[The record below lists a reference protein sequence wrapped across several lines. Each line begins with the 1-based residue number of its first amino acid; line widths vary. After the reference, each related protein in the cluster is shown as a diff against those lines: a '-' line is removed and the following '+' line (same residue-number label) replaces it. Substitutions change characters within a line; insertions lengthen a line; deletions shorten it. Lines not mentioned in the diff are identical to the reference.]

1 MRIITALTI
10 ATVLLVPAHAARAQD
25 PSLQP
30 PPELVPLPRPPA
42 PEKGAAEPATV
53 GSIDVGFRGTTTS
66 GDAARYERYRD
77 LQTGSW
83 SRLLFDKSSDSY
95 LFGASASNIGYRD
108 QSFFADYRGGRGTFT
123 GLFQSIPLNYSY
135 ITSTPW
141 VEQSPGIL
149 TLDPAARAL
158 VQAGTVVGIPQTAA
172 QLATPSIY
180 RGLANPFILESLRQT
195 GTFGASYALTK
206 DVSVDGSIN
215 SYKREGHQPWGA
227 SFAFNV
233 ANEVPL
239 AINSRTNEARGGLEW
254 TKPKGLFRLAYW
266 GSFYDNHIKQLV
278 WDNAY
283 RATDTNPI
291 DASGYSNGNG
301 SAQGRMS
308 VPPSNTLN
316 SITGI
321 TMYKI
326 RPRTVVN
333 GAATFTQMSQ
343 NDALIPWT
351 INPVINTPAVF
362 AQFPNLTALPRST
375 AEAKVH
381 GINAV
386 INLSSHENRRIG
398 FDAHYRY
405 NDHVNTTPLFDAT
418 QYVRFDAVPEATGGT
433 TQQFNIKEN
442 YADLSTTLNVV
453 RYTALRFGYTFDS
466 FDRTGRSFS
475 SMTDN
480 TVYTSADVIG
490 NHWMTMRALYAFTAR
505 KGSGFSQDAI
515 EEGGAQP
522 GLRFYDEADRNRN
535 RGTLLFTVNPA
546 DMMDVTFSLVA
557 GNDRYHG
564 PGHEFGLLDNNN
576 EAYNVGINVYPT
588 DVVGFGANYGREHF
602 ASDQK
607 SRNANP
613 PPDPTF
619 TDPSRDWTLKNTEN
633 ENNFDLYLDLPKLGP
648 KTNAHITWDLST
660 SDNGFLFGGPR
671 IPQLLAIGQFI
682 PLPDVT
688 TNWNRLAAD
697 VQHFFVPKVGVG
709 IDYWYERF
717 NTVDFNTI
725 DIPGQPGVP
734 RIDYLGE
741 INTGYG
747 NRPYRGHTA
756 FIRLLYLF

>member
-10 ATVLLVPAHAARAQD
+10 AVLLAPPLAARAQD
-25 PSLQP
+25 HVSLEP
-30 PPELVPLPRPPA
+30 APELVPAPRPPA
-42 PEKGAAEPATV
+42 PEKGAAATETF
-53 GSIDVGFRGTTTS
+53 GSIDLGFRGTSTS

-77 LQTGSW
+77 LRSGSW
-83 SRLLFDKSSDSY
+83 SRLLFDKSSDRY
-95 LFGASASNIGYRD
+95 LFGASAQNIGYRD
-108 QSFFADYRGGRGTFT
+108 QSFLAEYRGGRGSFT
-123 GLFQSIPLNYSY
+123 GLFQSIPLNYGY
-135 ITSTPW
+135 NTSTPW
-141 VEQSPGIL
+141 VEHSPGIL

-158 VQAGTVVGIPQTAA
+158 VQAGAAVGIPQTAA

-180 RGLANPFILESLRQT
+180 RGLANPFTLESLRQT

-206 DVSVDGSIN
+206 DVAIDGSVN

-239 AINSRTNEARGGLEW
+239 AVNSRTNEARAGLEW
-254 TKPKGLFRLAYW
+254 TRPKGMFRVAYW
-266 GSFYDNHIKQLV
+266 GSFYDNRVKQLV

-301 SAQGRMS
+301 PAQGRMS

-316 SITGI
+316 AITGI
-321 TMYKI
+321 AMYKI

-362 AQFPNLTALPRST
+362 AQYPNLAALPRST

-381 GINAV
+381 GVNAV
-386 INLSSHENRRIG
+386 INLSSHENRHVG
-398 FDAHYRY
+398 FEAHYRY

-418 QYVRFDAVPEATGGT
+418 QYVRFDAVPEVTGGP
-433 TQQFNIKEN
+433 TQQFNITEN
-442 YADLSTTLNVV
+442 YADLSATVNAV
-453 RYTALRFGYTFDS
+453 RYTALRVGYTRDA

-475 SMTDN
+475 NMTDN

-490 NHWMTMRALYAFTAR
+490 NQWVSVRALYAFTAR
-505 KGSGFSQDAI
+505 KGSGFSEDAI

-522 GLRFYDEADRNRN
+522 GLRFYDEADRDRN
-535 RGTLLFTVNPA
+535 RGTLLFTVNPT
-546 DMMDVTFSLVA
+546 DIMDVTFSLVA

-576 EAYNVGINVYPT
+576 QSYNAGINIYPA
-588 DVVGFGANYGREHF
+588 DVIAFGANYGREHF
-602 ASDQK
+602 ASNQK

-619 TDPSRDWTLKNTEN
+619 TDPTRDWTLKNTEN
-633 ENNFDLYLDLPKLGP
+633 ENNVNVYLDLPKLAR
-648 KTNAHITWDLST
+648 KTNARLTWDFAN

-671 IPQLLAIGQFI
+671 IPALAAIGQFI
-682 PLPDVT
+682 PLPNVT
-688 TNWNRLAAD
+688 TNWNRIAAD
-697 VQHFFVPKVGVG
+697 VQHFFVPKIGVGV
-709 IDYWYERF
+709 DYWYERF
-717 NTVDFNTI
+717 DTVDFNTI
-725 DIPGQPGVP
+725 DLPNQPGTP
-734 RIDYLGE
+734 RIDWLGE

-756 FIRLLYLF
+756 FVRLLYLF